1 MSLAPIATGKT
12 TRRTR
17 SENPAFQDASV
28 RGALR
33 SLHTKIDMLADLGSK
48 GKALVTHDAYV
59 YGAKPY
65 CKKLLDANYTPLKGL
80 AAGGPSHKTRDNQT
94 ISHASIQYGW
104 FVNALAGHMASDL
117 IMSNLDQIFGK
128 GQFRAKVEEKLSNYP
143 DPRQKANYLK
153 RTYAS
158 SIKRWYVGRRL
169 ELIKA
174 FLSTGEDYINRQ
186 YVQELL
192 QTAIAAKRSNMT
204 VGAYLR
210 ANPRRAGNSGF
221 PTLAP
226 FGAPAPR
233 NFNFG
238 GFGGNASTTS
248 RSTSSSSSSSSS
260 ASEERNPE
268 EIDLTSPE

>member
-1 MSLAPIATGKT
+1 MSLAPIATGQS
-12 TRRTR
+12 TRRAR

-48 GKALVTHDAYV
+48 GKALITHDAYV

-65 CKKLLDANYTPLKGL
+65 CKQLLDANYTPLKNL

-104 FVNALAGHMASDL
+104 FVNALAGLMASDL
-117 IMSNLDQIFGK
+117 IMSNLDNIFGK
-128 GQFRAKVEEKLSNYP
+128 GTFRAKVEEKMSNYP

-169 ELIKA
+169 EFLKA
-174 FLSTGEDYINRQ
+174 FLETGSEYINRQ

-192 QTAIAAKRSNMT
+192 QTALAAKRSNMT

-210 ANPRRAGNSGF
+210 ANPRRSVGF
-221 PTLAP
+221 PALTP
-226 FGAPAPR
+226 YGAPAPR
-233 NFNFG
+233 GFNFG
-238 GFGGNASTTS
+238 GFGGNAPTTSS
-248 RSTSSSSSSSSS
+248 RSTSSSSSSSSG
-260 ASEERNPE
+260 ELENPE
-268 EIDLTSPE
+268 EIDVSGV